1 MGCKWYNVCPLREFE
16 KRGTLDKRWAEKYCK
31 SESNWENCRR
41 YQLEEQGIAHADN
54 MLPDG
59 QIDETLQ

>member
-1 MGCKWYNVCPLREFE
+1 M
-16 KRGTLDKRWAEKYCK
+16 WAEKYCK

-41 YQLEEQGIAHADN
+41 YQLEEQYIAHADN

-59 QIDETLQ
+59 QTDETLQ